1 MRATTRDDHDL
12 ARPGWGGRQ
21 RFAASG
27 LGLYARVLAV
37 NASILVI
44 AVLLL
49 IVTPIS
55 VSPSVTRDQMA
66 VLLVGLAVMLASNAV
81 LLRLSVAPLH
91 RLITL
96 MRSVDVLQPGRRLNA
111 SGTAEVAE
119 VITVFNATLER
130 LEEERRASMRRV
142 LSAQEAERRRI
153 AQELHD
159 QIGQNLTA
167 VVLELK
173 RLQGR
178 VEPGGAETLADAQE
192 LARESLED
200 LRRISYELRPVALD
214 DLGLASALESL
225 CGSVARRTGFD
236 VRCEIDPTLP
246 PLAPEVE
253 LAVYRVTQEALTN
266 AVRHSGCSQRARER
280 GHEAGRGAAA
290 GGRRRPRTGRPAD
303 HRRWHQGHARAGARD
318 RGPTRPG
325 GERRGRRRGRDARAR
340 DDGREAGGVMH
351 RSPPI
356 RILLAD
362 DHAVVRRGLRLVLE
376 SEPDMHVVAEVGDGT
391 EAVRRAVSDDVDL
404 AVLDVSMPGMNGI
417 QAVQELARLR
427 PRLRTL
433 ILSMHSNE
441 QYVLEAQ
448 RAGASGYVLKSVADH
463 DLIRAC
469 RAAVRGE
476 SFVHPDT
483 ECPTRRTAEGG
494 DEPDV
499 ALTGRESQILSLIAD
514 GHTSR
519 EIAEMLV
526 ISPRTVER
534 HRENLRHK
542 IGSRN
547 QVDLTRYAIR
557 AGLIAP

>member
-1 MRATTRDDHDL
+1 M
-12 ARPGWGGRQ
+12 
-21 RFAASG
+21 
-27 LGLYARVLAV
+27 
-37 NASILVI
+37 
-44 AVLLL
+44 
-49 IVTPIS
+49 
-55 VSPSVTRDQMA
+55 
-66 VLLVGLAVMLASNAV
+66 
-81 LLRLSVAPLH
+81 
-91 RLITL
+91 
-96 MRSVDVLQPGRRLNA
+96 
-111 SGTAEVAE
+111 
-119 VITVFNATLER
+119 
-130 LEEERRASMRRV
+130 
-142 LSAQEAERRRI
+142 
-153 AQELHD
+153 
-159 QIGQNLTA
+159 
-167 VVLELK
+167 
-173 RLQGR
+173 
-178 VEPGGAETLADAQE
+178 
-192 LARESLED
+192 
-200 LRRISYELRPVALD
+200 
-214 DLGLASALESL
+214 
-225 CGSVARRTGFD
+225 
-236 VRCEIDPTLP
+236 
-246 PLAPEVE
+246 
-253 LAVYRVTQEALTN
+253 
-266 AVRHSGCSQRARER
+266 
-280 GHEAGRGAAA
+280 
-290 GGRRRPRTGRPAD
+290 
-303 HRRWHQGHARAGARD
+303 HRR
-318 RGPTRPG
+318 
-325 GERRGRRRGRDARAR
+325 
-340 DDGREAGGVMH
+340 
-351 RSPPI
+351 PI

-376 SEPDMHVVAEVGDGT
+376 SAPDMHVVAEVGDGT

-441 QYVLEAQ
+441 QYILEAQ